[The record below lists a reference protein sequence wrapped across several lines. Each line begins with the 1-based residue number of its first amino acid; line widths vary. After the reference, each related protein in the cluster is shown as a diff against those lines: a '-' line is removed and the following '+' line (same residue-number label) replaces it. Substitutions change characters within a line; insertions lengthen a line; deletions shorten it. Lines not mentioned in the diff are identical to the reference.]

1 MDTPT
6 QSAPKLDRP
15 HWGTGKVQAVQQ
27 ERRPQ
32 REITTGNHR
41 SGEFS
46 CGCSACKKHA
56 QGAPCPTAVPP
67 STPPRIGLCKAP
79 RRRGVFPD
87 GETRGRGARAG
98 AEIWGNARSQDPDA
112 SRGTP

>member
-41 SGEFS
+41 SGGLS
-46 CGCSACKKHA
+46 CGCSACKEYA
-56 QGAPCPTAVPP
+56 QGAPCPTPVPP
-67 STPPRIGLCKAP
+67 STPPRIGLRKAAQT
-79 RRRGVFPD
+79 GVFPD
-87 GETRGRGARAG
+87 GENRGRGARAG
-98 AEIWGNARSQDPDA
+98 AEIGGKARSQDPHV